1 MAPALSVT
9 AATGTTPTPCSAR
22 WDTTAGQRQLFLCS
36 RVVRPLMPETR
47 VAAPTVVEICSRPI
61 NAANRA
67 MTQRT
72 LAAATSVRLNAKATS
87 LKHATL
93 RRQIPTRSVGRML
106 LPRPGFFQRYA
117 CWRNIASLTMSAVS
131 STFRAHSDNVGG
143 VKHFSR
149 TLQRA
154 LGEERHF
161 ALVDG
166 FAFSNPGSL
175 VISQVG
181 NSVRP
186 MHLFGRQR
194 PIMITTSNSSVK
206 RSGTPNQYARCS
218 TAHHGDFRAVPRA
231 NRI

>member
-1 MAPALSVT
+1 M
-9 AATGTTPTPCSAR
+9 
-22 WDTTAGQRQLFLCS
+22 
-36 RVVRPLMPETR
+36 
-47 VAAPTVVEICSRPI
+47 TVVPEQ
-61 NAANRA
+61 A
-67 MTQRT
+67 TQT
-72 LAAATSVRLNAKATS
+72 KLSITE
-87 LKHATL
+87 
-93 RRQIPTRSVGRML
+93 
-106 LPRPGFFQRYA
+106 
-117 CWRNIASLTMSAVS
+117 CWRKRAEPAFALLAERKLD
-131 STFRAHSDNVGG
+131 STLECQFTKTGVSDNVGG

-194 PIMITTSNSSVK
+194 RVQVPISSGVVSK
-206 RSGTPNQYARCS
+206 DSLTFSGQNQFQMASIEMTFHGEVSDTALSGTADMTSRSMILAPAME
-218 TAHHGDFRAVPRA
+218 TATLSL
-231 NRI
+231 IKQ

>member
-1 MAPALSVT
+1 M
-9 AATGTTPTPCSAR
+9 
-22 WDTTAGQRQLFLCS
+22 
-36 RVVRPLMPETR
+36 
-47 VAAPTVVEICSRPI
+47 TVVPEQ
-61 NAANRA
+61 A
-67 MTQRT
+67 TQT
-72 LAAATSVRLNAKATS
+72 KLSITE
-87 LKHATL
+87 
-93 RRQIPTRSVGRML
+93 
-106 LPRPGFFQRYA
+106 
-117 CWRNIASLTMSAVS
+117 CWRKRAEPAFALLAERKLD
-131 STFRAHSDNVGG
+131 STLECQFTKTGVSDNVGG

-206 RSGTPNQYARCS
+206 RSGLPTQLLGVRLHTIACSELARVRTELFDCS
-218 TAHHGDFRAVPRA
+218 
-231 NRI
+231 